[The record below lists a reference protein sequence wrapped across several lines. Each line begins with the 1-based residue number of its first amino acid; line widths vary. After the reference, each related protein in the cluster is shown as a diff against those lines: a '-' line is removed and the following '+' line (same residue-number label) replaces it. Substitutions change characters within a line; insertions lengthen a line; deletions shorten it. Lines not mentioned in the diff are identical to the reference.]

1 MRGKVGGTMKNLNVP
16 RITPAYAG
24 KSCPST
30 GCILPCW
37 DHPRICGEKLLRVYK
52 FGIVKGSPPHM
63 RGKASGC
70 CFLGVSIGITPAYAG
85 KSQGCHQCRLRCE
98 DHPRICGEKTK
109 KIDMGATVYG
119 SPPHMRGKEGVGA
132 VHVLEQGITPAYAG
146 KSAFTLDKRRAVQ
159 DHPRIC
165 GEKSL
170 LDERRERQVGSP
182 PHMRGKGHRT
192 NCHSVHLR
200 ITPAYAGKRG
210 RSELHGLQP
219 QDHPRICG
227 EKRKSRT

>member
-1 MRGKVGGTMKNLNVP
+1 
-16 RITPAYAG
+16 
-24 KSCPST
+24 
-30 GCILPCW
+30 
-37 DHPRICGEKLLRVYK
+37 
-52 FGIVKGSPPHM
+52 M

-146 KSAFTLDKRRAVQ
+146 KSAFTLYKRRAVQ

-165 GEKSL
+165 GEK
-170 LDERRERQVGSP
+170 
-182 PHMRGKGHRT
+182 HF
-192 NCHSVHLR
+192 
-200 ITPAYAGKRG
+200 
-210 RSELHGLQP
+210 
-219 QDHPRICG
+219 
-227 EKRKSRT
+227 